1 MGEIQLGIRE
11 IFLEQ
16 LDNYID
22 GYVEKVLK

>member
-1 MGEIQLGIRE
+1 LSEIQMGIRE

>member
-1 MGEIQLGIRE
+1 MSEIQLGIRE